1 MKYLIVLLTAALLTA
16 CATPFS
22 SEPNADNSQ
31 RPSMEQLG
39 RMPLPVGTKLRTAE
53 SLIFGVGEGWL
64 GRAVFELPNDA
75 TSSYNFFAEQLPRQ
89 GWTMIASV
97 RGKKSLL
104 VFTRADRAA
113 TIEVEDSGLFSA
125 SLASMTVSPVGSTGG
140 APAGAGVV
148 VRPLSDSRAASRRRV
163 LPAICSRAA
172 TAKARPSMGGLI
184 SGRTSGHSSSFRS
197 NLASGLCM
205 ASARWQ
211 RTQRH
216 PE

>member
-1 MKYLIVLLTAALLTA
+1 MLLAMALLTA
-16 CATPFS
+16 CGTTS
-22 SEPNADNSQ
+22 NSEANADNGQ
-31 RPSMEQLG
+31 RPTMEQLG

-104 VFTRADRAA
+104 VFTRAERAT
-113 TIEVEDSGLFSA
+113 TIEVEDVGLFSG

-140 APAGAGVV
+140 APAGPGVV
-148 VRPLSDSRAASRRRV
+148 VQPLGGAGARRP
-163 LPAICSRAA
+163 
-172 TAKARPSMGGLI
+172 
-184 SGRTSGHSSSFRS
+184 
-197 NLASGLCM
+197 
-205 ASARWQ
+205 
-211 RTQRH
+211 
-216 PE
+216 

>member
-1 MKYLIVLLTAALLTA
+1 MKKLLLLLATALLTA
-16 CATPFS
+16 CGTTTES
-22 SEPNADNSQ
+22 QTNVDNGQ
-31 RPSMEQLG
+31 RPTVEQLG
-39 RMPLPVGTKLRTAE
+39 RMPLPVGTKLRTGE

-104 VFTRADRAA
+104 VFTRAERAV
-113 TIEVEDSGLFSA
+113 TLEIEDSGLFSG

-148 VRPLSDSRAASRRRV
+148 VQPLGGAGARRP
-163 LPAICSRAA
+163 
-172 TAKARPSMGGLI
+172 
-184 SGRTSGHSSSFRS
+184 
-197 NLASGLCM
+197 
-205 ASARWQ
+205 
-211 RTQRH
+211 
-216 PE
+216 

>member
-1 MKYLIVLLTAALLTA
+1 MKKLLLLLAAALLTA
-16 CATPFS
+16 CGTTSPS
-22 SEPNADNSQ
+22 DTSADNGQ
-31 RPSMEQLG
+31 RPTMEQLG
-39 RMPLPVGTKLRTAE
+39 RMPLPVGTKLRTGE

-64 GRAVFELPNDA
+64 GRAVFELPTDA
-75 TSSYNFFAEQLPRQ
+75 NASYNFFAEQLPRQ

-148 VRPLSDSRAASRRRV
+148 VQPLSGAGARR
-163 LPAICSRAA
+163 P
-172 TAKARPSMGGLI
+172 
-184 SGRTSGHSSSFRS
+184 
-197 NLASGLCM
+197 
-205 ASARWQ
+205 
-211 RTQRH
+211 
-216 PE
+216 

>member
-1 MKYLIVLLTAALLTA
+1 MNAVKKLLLLLATALLTA
-16 CATPFS
+16 CGTTTDS
-22 SEPNADNSQ
+22 QTNADNGQ
-31 RPSMEQLG
+31 RPTMEQLG

-104 VFTRADRAA
+104 VFTRAERAV
-113 TIEVEDSGLFSA
+113 TLEIEDSGLFSG

-148 VRPLSDSRAASRRRV
+148 VQPLGGAGARRP
-163 LPAICSRAA
+163 
-172 TAKARPSMGGLI
+172 
-184 SGRTSGHSSSFRS
+184 
-197 NLASGLCM
+197 
-205 ASARWQ
+205 
-211 RTQRH
+211 
-216 PE
+216 